1 MGVLSRYEE
10 HRSPAN
16 DGFGK
21 ANDGSG
27 CANDG
32 RGKAN
37 DGSGVAGDGR
47 FFGLDDGC
55 LSVAGGGA
63 SARVL

>member
-16 DGFGK
+16 DGF
-21 ANDGSG
+21 G

>member
-16 DGFGK
+16 DGFG
-21 ANDGSG
+21 
-27 CANDG
+27 C
-32 RGKAN
+32 AN